1 MKIYLTIILVA
12 LVGEF
17 LIRSWVRHLNLR
29 AMTPDLPS
37 EFEGFYNAQEYRQSQ
52 QYTRAKTKLA
62 YFSSTVS
69 LVVALALILGGG
81 FNLLDTFC
89 RSFGLLP
96 VPTGLI
102 FFGLLFLA
110 NDWLSLPFTLYN
122 TFVIEARFGFNKT
135 TIPTFVIDKLKS
147 YLLSL
152 VIGAILLSAILYF
165 FQQLGGLAWLYAW
178 GLVIILTVLAP
189 PIFTTLIAPLFN
201 KFTPLEDG
209 ALKTSIRDYTEQVQ
223 FPLRDLFV
231 MDGSRRSAHANAYFT
246 GFGNQKR
253 IVLFDTLIEKHSV
266 EELVAVIAHEVGHYK
281 KKHLLKG
288 MMLSIV
294 HSGVLF
300 YLLSLFINNRS
311 LFDAFRMDQISVY
324 AGLIFFGLLY
334 SPIEFAL
341 SIGMHALSRQHEYQA
356 DAYAV
361 QTLGIAETLILALK
375 NLSVA
380 NLGNLTPH
388 PINVFLNYSHPPVLQ
403 RITAMRQLITE

>member
-1 MKIYLTIILVA
+1 
-12 LVGEF
+12 
-17 LIRSWVRHLNLR
+17 
-29 AMTPDLPS
+29 
-37 EFEGFYNAQEYRQSQ
+37 
-52 QYTRAKTKLA
+52 
-62 YFSSTVS
+62 
-69 LVVALALILGGG
+69 
-81 FNLLDTFC
+81 
-89 RSFGLLP
+89 
-96 VPTGLI
+96 
-102 FFGLLFLA
+102 
-110 NDWLSLPFTLYN
+110 
-122 TFVIEARFGFNKT
+122 
-135 TIPTFVIDKLKS
+135 
-147 YLLSL
+147 
-152 VIGAILLSAILYF
+152 
-165 FQQLGGLAWLYAW
+165 
-178 GLVIILTVLAP
+178 
-189 PIFTTLIAPLFN
+189 
-201 KFTPLEDG
+201 
-209 ALKTSIRDYTEQVQ
+209 
-223 FPLRDLFV
+223 

-266 EELVAVIAHEVGHYK
+266 EELVSVIAHEVGHYK

-300 YLLSLFINNRS
+300 YLLSLFIDNRS

-334 SPIEFAL
+334 SPIEFSL